1 MDDIGV
7 TYLIENDII
16 TMTIFD
22 TKYIYVF
29 QIDGDNLIFQKNESS
44 PDSKIGDIAD
54 NAKFHLIN

>member
-1 MDDIGV
+1 M
-7 TYLIENDII
+7 IENDII